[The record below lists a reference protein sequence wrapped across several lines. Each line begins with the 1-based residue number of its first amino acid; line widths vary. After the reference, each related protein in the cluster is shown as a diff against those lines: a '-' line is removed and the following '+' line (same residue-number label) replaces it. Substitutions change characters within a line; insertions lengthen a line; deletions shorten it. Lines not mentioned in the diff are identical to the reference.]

1 MADDLT
7 PEQRR
12 RNMQAIRSKDT
23 TIELRLRKAL
33 WERGVRYRKNY
44 KKLIGK
50 PDIAITKYK
59 IAVFCDSDYWHGYDW
74 ENRNQRIKSNRDYWV
89 PKIERN
95 MERDREVTVA
105 LQNEGWLV
113 LRFWEWQIRKHLDE
127 FYPTTDPQLF
137 YRSVRLVQEYKITKV
152 LPGHHQLDIPTSLIG
167 EIEDGFAQI
176 ERNGQLKQGN
186 GLFEF
191 RDFQIQI

>member
-12 RNMQAIRSKDT
+12 RNMQAIRNKDT
-23 TIELRLRKAL
+23 SIELALRKAL
-33 WERGVRYRKNY
+33 WERGIRYRKNY

-95 MERDREVTVA
+95 MERDREGTSA
-105 LQNEGWLV
+105 LQSEGWLV
-113 LRFWEWQIRKHLDE
+113 IRFWEWQIKKHLDE
-127 FYPTTDPQLF
+127 CVEEVLRAVSTRSQL
-137 YRSVRLVQEYKITKV
+137 QK
-152 LPGHHQLDIPTSLIG
+152 
-167 EIEDGFAQI
+167 
-176 ERNGQLKQGN
+176 
-186 GLFEF
+186 
-191 RDFQIQI
+191 

>member
-12 RNMQAIRSKDT
+12 KNMQAIRSKDT

-74 ENRNQRIKSNRDYWV
+74 ENRNQWIKSNRSYWV

-95 MERDREVTVA
+95 MKRDVEVTAA
-105 LQNEGWLV
+105 LQRDGWLV
-113 LRFWEWQIRKHLDE
+113 LRFWEWQIRK
-127 FYPTTDPQLF
+127 
-137 YRSVRLVQEYKITKV
+137 
-152 LPGHHQLDIPTSLIG
+152 QLDVCVEAVLRAV
-167 EIEDGFAQI
+167 E
-176 ERNGQLKQGN
+176 ERKQLG
-186 GLFEF
+186 
-191 RDFQIQI
+191 

>member
-12 RNMQAIRSKDT
+12 RNMQSIRSKDT
-23 TIELRLRKAL
+23 TIELQMRKAL
-33 WERGVRYRKNY
+33 WECGVRYRKNY

-105 LQNEGWLV
+105 LQDEGWLV
-113 LRFWEWQIRKHLDE
+113 LRFWEWQIRKHLNE
-127 FYPTTDPQLF
+127 CVEVVLQSIEARKQL
-137 YRSVRLVQEYKITKV
+137 SK
-152 LPGHHQLDIPTSLIG
+152 
-167 EIEDGFAQI
+167 DGGAQ
-176 ERNGQLKQGN
+176 
-186 GLFEF
+186 
-191 RDFQIQI
+191 

>member
-12 RNMQAIRSKDT
+12 KNMQAIRSQDT

-33 WERGVRYRKNY
+33 WERGIRYRKNY

-95 MERDREVTVA
+95 MARDREVTSA
-105 LQNEGWLV
+105 LENDGWLV
-113 LRFWEWQIRKHLDE
+113 LRFWEWQIRKELDVCVE
-127 FYPTTDPQLF
+127 Q
-137 YRSVRLVQEYKITKV
+137 V
-152 LPGHHQLDIPTSLIG
+152 LDAVNRRKC
-167 EIEDGFAQI
+167 E
-176 ERNGQLKQGN
+176 LK
-186 GLFEF
+186 L
-191 RDFQIQI
+191 

>member
-23 TIELRLRKAL
+23 TIELLLRKAL

-50 PDIAITKYK
+50 PDIAITKYR

-95 MERDREVTVA
+95 MKRDQEVTER
-105 LQNEGWLV
+105 LQHEGWIV
-113 LRFWEWQIRKHLDE
+113 LRFWEWQIRKKLSE
-127 FYPTTDPQLF
+127 CVENIPQAIES
-137 YRSVRLVQEYKITKV
+137 RS
-152 LPGHHQLDIPTSLIG
+152 
-167 EIEDGFAQI
+167 
-176 ERNGQLKQGN
+176 
-186 GLFEF
+186 
-191 RDFQIQI
+191 

>member
-23 TIELRLRKAL
+23 TIELRMRKAL

-50 PDIAITKYK
+50 PDIVITKYK

-95 MERDREVTVA
+95 MERDREVTAA
-105 LQNEGWLV
+105 LQDEGWLV
-113 LRFWEWQIRKHLDE
+113 LRFWEWQIRKHLNE
-127 FYPTTDPQLF
+127 C
-137 YRSVRLVQEYKITKV
+137 VEAV
-152 LPGHHQLDIPTSLIG
+152 LQFIEARKQSLK
-167 EIEDGFAQI
+167 DG
-176 ERNGQLKQGN
+176 G
-186 GLFEF
+186 
-191 RDFQIQI
+191 IQ

>member
-95 MERDREVTVA
+95 MERDREVTAA

-127 FYPTTDPQLF
+127 C
-137 YRSVRLVQEYKITKV
+137 
-152 LPGHHQLDIPTSLIG
+152 IG
-167 EIEDGFAQI
+167 AILQAVES
-176 ERNGQLKQGN
+176 RK
-186 GLFEF
+186 
-191 RDFQIQI
+191 

>member
-12 RNMQAIRSKDT
+12 RNMQAIHSKDT
-23 TIELRLRKAL
+23 TIELLLRKAL

-95 MERDREVTVA
+95 MARDREVTEA
-105 LQNEGWLV
+105 LQRDGWLV
-113 LRFWEWQIRKHLDE
+113 LRFWELQIRKHLSE
-127 FYPTTDPQLF
+127 CVE
-137 YRSVRLVQEYKITKV
+137 SVLQA
-152 LPGHHQLDIPTSLIG
+152 
-167 EIEDGFAQI
+167 IET
-176 ERNGQLKQGN
+176 RK
-186 GLFEF
+186 
-191 RDFQIQI
+191 

>member
-23 TIELRLRKAL
+23 TIELRMRKAL
-33 WERGVRYRKNY
+33 WERGIRYRKNY

-59 IAVFCDSDYWHGYDW
+59 IAIFCDSDYWHGYDW

-95 MERDREVTVA
+95 MERDREVTAA
-105 LQNEGWLV
+105 LQDEGWLV
-113 LRFWEWQIRKHLDE
+113 LRFWEWQIRKQLDE
-127 FYPTTDPQLF
+127 C
-137 YRSVRLVQEYKITKV
+137 VEVV
-152 LPGHHQLDIPTSLIG
+152 LQS
-167 EIEDGFAQI
+167 IEARKQSSEGGGAQ
-176 ERNGQLKQGN
+176 
-186 GLFEF
+186 
-191 RDFQIQI
+191 

>member
-12 RNMQAIRSKDT
+12 KNMQAIRSKDT

-74 ENRNQRIKSNRDYWV
+74 ENRNQWIKSNRSYWV

-95 MERDREVTVA
+95 MKRDVEVTVA
-105 LQNEGWLV
+105 LQRDGWLV
-113 LRFWEWQIRKHLDE
+113 LRFWEWQIRKQLDE
-127 FYPTTDPQLF
+127 CVEAVLRAVEERKQL
-137 YRSVRLVQEYKITKV
+137 R
-152 LPGHHQLDIPTSLIG
+152 
-167 EIEDGFAQI
+167 
-176 ERNGQLKQGN
+176 
-186 GLFEF
+186 
-191 RDFQIQI
+191 